1 MSTVISVALAG
12 YGSAGRGI
20 HAPLL
25 LEAGMTVAAVSTS
38 SPDRVG
44 QVREELPGAQ
54 VVPDLD
60 ALLALGG
67 IDLVVLATPSG
78 DHVRHALQVVAAGIP
93 VVVDKPLA
101 TDAGGALSVVQGA
114 ARSGVPLTVFQNRRY
129 DAEFA
134 TLREV
139 VRSGGIDKVFRAELR
154 WERWRPIAKQRWR
167 EQAAPSDGGGIL
179 LDLQSHLVDGAV
191 QLFGPVASVYAEIA
205 ALTTPAEDTS
215 FLACRHASG
224 VMSHLG
230 STSVAAAPGPR
241 MRVLGRG
248 GAFVLNEFA
257 DDADDVLPD
266 FANADA
272 DHSGWIYRGA
282 QRTPVP
288 KSATRQVD
296 FYREVAA
303 ALSQPPGGRQAAMPV
318 DPLDAVHTLA
328 VLDAA
333 RVSSAT
339 GAVVPVVTPQT
350 H

>member
-1 MSTVISVALAG
+1 MTQQARVALAG

-25 LEAGMTVAAVSTS
+25 AEAGMTVVAVSTS
-38 SPDRVG
+38 SPGRVA
-44 QVREELPGAQ
+44 QVHQDLPGAL

-60 ALLALGG
+60 ALLAVDG

-78 DHVRHALQVVAAGIP
+78 DHVRHALLTLAAGIP

-101 TDAGGALSVVQGA
+101 TDAVGALSVVDA
-114 ARSGVPLTVFQNRRY
+114 AVRSGVPLTVFQNRRY

-134 TLREV
+134 TLRDV
-139 VRSGGIDKVFRAELR
+139 VQAGDLGEIFRAELR
-154 WERWRPIAKQRWR
+154 WERWRPVAKQRWR
-167 EQAAPSDGGGIL
+167 ERAAPADGGGIL
-179 LDLQSHLVDGAV
+179 LDLQSHLVDGVV
-191 QLFGPVASVYAEIA
+191 QLFGPVESVYAEIS

-224 VMSHLG
+224 VVSHLG
-230 STSVAAAPGPR
+230 ATSLAAAPGPR
-241 MRVLGRG
+241 MRVLGRA

-266 FANADA
+266 FANADP
-272 DHSGWIYRGA
+272 DHCGWVYRGA
-282 QRTPVP
+282 QRTPAV
-288 KSATRQVD
+288 KSPSRQVD
-296 FYREVAA
+296 FYRAVGA
-303 ALSQPPGGRQAAMPV
+303 ALSLSADRRRTAMPV

-333 RVSSAT
+333 RTSSAS
-339 GAVVPVVTPQT
+339 GAVVPVVTPGRR
-350 H
+350 